1 MALANQIIVV
11 PSSKA
16 DLLGTGLEATAFDWD
31 RVETIE
37 LSSRSYVYPSGDQNL
52 STVQA
57 AQVAGDLI
65 ILQGIKSFKITAVEP
80 QINTAD
86 GSGYKTV
93 TGELPYEYEVMFDNN
108 GVNLW
113 KALRKFNSKD
123 SYNCAFYDVEGN
135 KIFTSNKAGSVF
147 KGFQTK
153 MLFTGQYKGKEG
165 NNPAEVKMNIQLA
178 DNGEM
183 ERQVWISGDVLDFDA
198 KSDLDGV
205 NDLYLATTS
214 AVTATS
220 TTWSFTNT
228 LADRSQYV
236 AGIPLAN
243 WAIKKVNIL
252 NGQVFYIIPTAVS
265 ENPVTKVVTLTHSVI
280 GTGAVASVITAT
292 NPTVS
297 SIDSNTIQLAS
308 TKLLYKG
315 ATAGITIP

>member
-52 STVQA
+52 ATVQA

-93 TGELPYEYEVMFDNN
+93 TGELPYEYEIMFDNN

-113 KALRKFNSKD
+113 KALRKLNSKD

-135 KIFTSNKAGSVF
+135 KIFTSNKAKDVF

-183 ERQVWISGDVLDFDA
+183 ERQVWISGETLDFDA

-214 AVTATS
+214 TVTGAS
-220 TTWSFTNT
+220 LTWSFTNT

-243 WAIKKVNIL
+243 WAIKKVATS
-252 NGQVFYIIPTAVS
+252 GAVTYIIPSAVS
-265 ENPVTKVVTLTHSVI
+265 ENSVTKTYTLTHAAL
-280 GTGAVASVITAT
+280 GTGGTFSVITAT
-292 NPTVS
+292 TPTTG
-297 SIDSNTIQLAS
+297 SIASNTIQNS
-308 TKLLYKG
+308 TTKLLYKG
-315 ATAGITIP
+315 ISAGVTL